1 MDLSRILIIKPSS
14 LGDVIQALP
23 VAWAL
28 RELCPKSRIDWL
40 VTPGCAGIVEGLPPL
55 DHVVV
60 FDRNR
65 FGRMWR
71 NPLTLCA
78 FGWFIAKLRR
88 PRYTT
93 VIDLQGLFRSGFLAW
108 ASGAGCRLGLADS
121 REGAD
126 RFYTRTIPL
135 PTEEISSVDRY
146 MQAAFHLGVPHDA
159 PRRFDVTIPA
169 KAEADAQ
176 RVLDEQG
183 LNGRRYVVLVP
194 GARWMTKRW
203 PEERFAALANRLH
216 EKLGLAAVLVGAP
229 DDRDISERM
238 RQLRG
243 RHMIDLIG
251 RTNLKALAAV
261 LRRAECIV
269 TNDTGPM
276 HLASAMG
283 RPIIAIFG
291 PTNVNLT
298 GPYGPGHVVLAE
310 RADCAPCYRRSCLW
324 EGQRQEL
331 VCQRSISVDEVFECV
346 RQLTAADSPSQEG
359 GP

>member
-28 RELCPKSRIDWL
+28 RDLCPKARIDWL
-40 VTPGCAGIVEGLPPL
+40 VTPGCKGIVEGLPPL
-55 DHVVV
+55 NHVVV
-60 FDRNR
+60 FDRGR

-71 NPLTLCA
+71 NPLTLGA
-78 FGWFIAKLRR
+78 FGWFVAKLRR

-108 ASGAGCRLGLADS
+108 ASGAPCRLGLAGS

-126 RFYTRTIPL
+126 RFYTQVVPL
-135 PTEEISSVDRY
+135 PPEELSSVDRY
-146 MQAAFHLGVPHDA
+146 MQAAAYVGAPLDA
-159 PRRFDVTIPA
+159 PRRFGMVVGDHA
-169 KAEADAQ
+169 EAEAD
-176 RVLDEQG
+176 RVLNEQG
-183 LNGRRYVVLVP
+183 LAGRRYVVLVP

-229 DDRDISERM
+229 CDRDISDRM

-251 RTNLKALAAV
+251 RTSLKALAAV
-261 LRRAECIV
+261 LRRAECVV

-283 RPIIAIFG
+283 RPIVALFG
-291 PTNVNLT
+291 PTNAQLT
-298 GPYGPGHVVLAE
+298 GPYGPGHIVLAE
-310 RADCAPCYRRSCLW
+310 RTHCAPCYRRECLW

-331 VCQRSISVDEVFECV
+331 ACQRCISVDEVFQAVE
-346 RQLTAADSPSQEG
+346 QLTADPATEAAP
-359 GP
+359 